1 MEHLTKDDVEGFIK
15 GTVDGAGRRRT
26 MQHLLTGCRDCCA
39 MFALAL
45 PQEMFLPQAPPIE
58 EDAYDAVIDRA
69 WEEARRRTK
78 RLKKDQERYERGLAL
93 IREHDFHGISQA
105 ERQGILAWTHI
116 EIQLQ
121 LAFEAR
127 YRNPGE
133 MLERAERAVYVAR
146 RFDKS
151 PYGRGHILDLQ
162 ARAWAEY
169 ANALRVNELFEPAEG
184 ALYQARTILAER
196 TGDPL
201 IAVYLDE
208 VEAALRKDQRRFHD
222 AWDLF
227 DEIHRAYLKLGDC
240 HLAGRARVSKGI
252 ALWLSGDA
260 RAAVKTLRQGIDLL
274 DIKRDPKLWAAA
286 QHDLLTAYVDL
297 GQLGEAGQIL
307 LKTNLRKAFADD
319 PHSLLRLRWVDG
331 RIMVKRKRY
340 ADAEQVFKEVRAGFR
355 EQKLEYTAAIAGVD
369 QTTMLLRLGKKKE
382 AYLLAYDL
390 CVTFRRYE
398 TEPEATKALTLLE
411 TICRMKVGTA
421 EMAER
426 IRWFLE
432 QRLHD
437 RGLRF
442 DARFLLLG

>member
-1 MEHLTKDDVEGFIK
+1 MEHLTQDDVEGLIK
-15 GTVDGAGRRRT
+15 GTLAADDRRRVV
-26 MQHLLTGCRDCCA
+26 QHLLTSCRDCCA

-45 PQEMFLPQAPPIE
+45 PPDMFLFQAPPVE

-69 WEEARRRTK
+69 WEEARKRTK
-78 RLKKDQERYERGLAL
+78 RLKKDKERYERGLAL
-93 IREHDFHGISQA
+93 IREHDFHGIIQS
-105 ERQGILAWTHI
+105 ERQAILPWTHI

-127 YRNPGE
+127 YRNPAD

-146 RFDKS
+146 RLDKS
-151 PYGRGHILDLQ
+151 PYGQGHVSDLQ

-169 ANALRVNELFEPAEG
+169 ANALRVNELFDPAEG
-184 ALYQARTILAER
+184 ALHEARAILEGR
-196 TGDPL
+196 TGDPM

-208 VEAALRKDQRRFHD
+208 IEASLRKDQRRFKEACELHD
-222 AWDLF
+222 EAYF
-227 DEIHRAYLKLGDC
+227 AYLKLGDR

-252 ALWLSGDA
+252 TLWLSGDS
-260 RAAVKTLRQGIDLL
+260 RAAAKSLQEGIALL
-274 DIKRDPKLWAAA
+274 DIERDPKLWAAA

-319 PHSLLRLRWVDG
+319 PQSLLRLRWVDG
-331 RIMVKRKRY
+331 RILVKRKRF
-340 ADAEQVFKEVRAGFR
+340 ADAEQVFADVRAGFR
-355 EQKLEYTAAIAGVD
+355 EQKLEYTAAMAGVD
-369 QTTMLLRLGKKKE
+369 QTTMLLRLGKKKD

-390 CVTFRRYE
+390 AVTFRRYE
-398 TEPEATKALTLLE
+398 TEPEAIKALTLLE

-437 RGLRF
+437 RSLRF
-442 DARFLLLG
+442 DGRFLLLG

>member
-1 MEHLTKDDVEGFIK
+1 MEHLTQDDVEGLIK
-15 GTVDGAGRRRT
+15 GTLAAADRRRV
-26 MQHLLTGCRDCCA
+26 MQHLLTSCRDCCA

-45 PQEMFLPQAPPIE
+45 PPDLFLPQAPPVE

-69 WEEARRRTK
+69 WEGARKRTK
-78 RLKKDQERYERGLAL
+78 RWKKDQERYERGLAR
-93 IREHDFHGISQA
+93 IREHDFHGITQA

-127 YRNPGE
+127 YRNPAD

-146 RFDKS
+146 RLDKT
-151 PYGRGHILDLQ
+151 PYGQGYVTELQ

-169 ANALRVNELFEPAEG
+169 ANALRVNELFESAEA
-184 ALYQARTILAER
+184 ALYEARVLLERGMSNPLLQPRIDTI
-196 TGDPL
+196 
-201 IAVYLDE
+201 
-208 VEAALRKDQRRFHD
+208 EASLRKDQRRFMEACELHD
-222 AWDLF
+222 EAYL
-227 DEIHRAYLKLGDC
+227 AYLKLGDR

-260 RAAVKTLRQGIDLL
+260 RAAAKTLQQGIDLL
-274 DIKRDPKLWAAA
+274 DIRRDPKLWAAA

-297 GQLGEAGQIL
+297 GQLGQAGQIL

-319 PHSLLRLRWVDG
+319 PQSLLRLRWVDG
-331 RIMVKRKRY
+331 RILVKRKRF
-340 ADAEQVFKEVRAGFR
+340 ADAEQVFGDVRAGFR
-355 EQKLEYTAAIAGVD
+355 EQKLEYAAAIAGVD
-369 QTTMLLRLGKKKE
+369 QTEMLLRLGKKKD

-398 TEPEATKALTLLE
+398 TEPDAIKALTLLE

-437 RGLRF
+437 RSLRF
-442 DARFLLLG
+442 DGRFLLLG